1 MSFSCSFDKLVVQ
14 YKLNL
19 ADNSTANTS
28 HAVGYLKE
36 IIKDN
41 GDTVTVGNQQAKIEG
56 VTANL
61 NGALGNKNNK
71 NNFDDPKIFVP
82 LLVRNNL
89 YIYFSSYGVVFGN
102 PSISAKD

>member
-1 MSFSCSFDKLVVQ
+1 MSFCCSFDKLVVQ

-19 ADNSTANTS
+19 ADNSTVNTS

-61 NGALGNKNNK
+61 NGALGNKK
-71 NNFDDPKIFVP
+71 QQ
-82 LLVRNNL
+82 
-89 YIYFSSYGVVFGN
+89 
-102 PSISAKD
+102 